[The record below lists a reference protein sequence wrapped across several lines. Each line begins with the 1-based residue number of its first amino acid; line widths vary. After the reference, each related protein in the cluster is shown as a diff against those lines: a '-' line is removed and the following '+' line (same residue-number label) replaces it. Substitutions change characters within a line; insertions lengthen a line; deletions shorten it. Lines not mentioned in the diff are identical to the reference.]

1 MSFTDIFGGTT
12 VYSSDVSY
20 RAVAL
25 TANVTLDWPT
35 ETAPTGNVV
44 SAIMDVTP
52 SSAGFIIRMPAANK
66 ASVGE
71 TALFFN
77 VGANSFIVAD
87 NGGNTIVTIAAGQAW
102 QVYLTSNTT
111 VNGTWRSNQYGVG
124 TSVATAGSLIG
135 AGIKAIGT
143 TLNQAMS
150 ATTLNTNYTAGEPDR
165 SEVFNW
171 TGGAGTFSLPS
182 SSVVGNDWFL
192 HLRNSGTGGLTVA
205 TTVGGQ
211 NVNGGA
217 TLMLNPGDSSI
228 LFCDGGNYFT
238 IGLGKSAS
246 FAFDFVSISL
256 TGQPSP
262 YILAGANLN
271 RVAYRFTGN
280 ITGNVQIVVPSTVQQ
295 YWVTNGTDLASA
307 PYTIEVKTLAGL
319 GVTLSRD
326 QRAILFC
333 DGTNVLDADTAG
345 ISSPLSV
352 AQGGTG
358 ATTDSGARINLG
370 ATSVGNALF
379 TAADGAAA
387 RTAIG
392 AVNIA
397 GDTMTG
403 ALTLPAVT
411 VTRTTVSTLTSQL
424 SNVDNEFQLSVFNGA
439 TSGASGTVKATFGL
453 YYLGSSLNGGIQF
466 TRGSDGVTGWMNFLT
481 SGTERMRITSAG
493 EVGIG
498 TPSPNASAIL
508 DVQSTVKGVR
518 FPNMTTAQKNAI
530 ATPAAGL
537 VIFDTTLAKLCVYTG
552 AAWQTITSA

>member
-1 MSFTDIFGGTT
+1 MSFTETFGGTT

-44 SAIMDVTP
+44 AAIMDVTP

-150 ATTLNTNYTAGEPDR
+150 STSLNTNYAAGDADR

-182 SSVVGNDWFL
+182 AAAVGNDWFV

-228 LFCDGGNYFT
+228 LFCDGSNFFT
-238 IGLGKSAS
+238 IGLGKSAA

-256 TGQPSP
+256 TSASSP

-280 ITGNVQIVVPSTVQQ
+280 ITGNIQIVVPSTVQQ

-307 PYTIEVKTLAGL
+307 PYTIEIKTLAGL
-319 GVTLSRD
+319 GVTIARD

-333 DGTNVLDADTAG
+333 DGTDVIDADTAG
-345 ISSPLSV
+345 ISLPLSV

-358 ATTDSGARINLG
+358 STTDSGARINLG
-370 ATSVGNALF
+370 ATATGNSLFIAASASAARSTLGSSAVGDAVF
-379 TAADGAAA
+379 VAADAAAA
-387 RTAIG
+387 RTAIN
-392 AVNIA
+392 AVNKA

-403 ALTLPAVT
+403 ALGVGASAATGSISDTTAVRGGVFRT
-411 VTRTTVSTLTSQL
+411 V
-424 SNVDNEFQLSVFNGA
+424 
-439 TSGASGTVKATFGL
+439 SGTVSAPDNTL
-453 YYLGSSLNGGIQF
+453 TALLTAPDLGTNVTYILSVGI
-466 TRGSDGVTGWMNFLT
+466 T
-481 SGTERMRITSAG
+481 SG
-493 EVGIG
+493 
-498 TPSPNASAIL
+498 N
-508 DVQSTVKGVR
+508 
-518 FPNMTTAQKNAI
+518 
-530 ATPAAGL
+530 PAAYSVVALLSTDNNTSRLTVLQTATALTISIAGNVVSVTQL
-537 VIFDTTLAKLCVYTG
+537 AGSTTNVSYTL
-552 AAWQTITSA
+552 TRVS